1 MHTCSI
7 RRTRLAIIGFVCLLL
22 PGAVAHQWQREANAQ
37 VTWAV
42 QEIPLG
48 LPSDTWQHFVPR
60 QNEQSAAKIELGRKL
75 FSDKRLSADGTVA
88 CITCHQPERA
98 FADDKPLAEG
108 IAGRRGTRN
117 SPSLLNAIY
126 NNGQFWDGRAD
137 TLEEQAIQ
145 PLINPLEMGEQ
156 THDVIV
162 ARLRSL
168 AEYAEPFEQAFGA
181 RAAITI
187 ERVGNAIA
195 AFERTLLSGAAPI
208 DRYFA
213 GDKDALSEAEL
224 RGLAVFRGRGRC
236 TRCHTMSEQ
245 RMLFSDYNYRNTG
258 VAARHPAF
266 AAMAR
271 QLFSANE
278 TQTEILLKQF
288 AAQPAGAELGRMLVS
303 KHILDIGAFHT
314 PSLRNVGLTAPY
326 FHDGSAA
333 TLAEVV
339 KFYNDGGIDN
349 LNLETELHSLG
360 LTEEEQR
367 DLVTFLEKS
376 LTGNLP
382 EIQNKERE
390 RSARSLSK
398 NRKLATNRLFISQR
412 LNRIEP
418 RRFPSWP

>member
-1 MHTCSI
+1 MHTRSI
-7 RRTRLAIIGFVCLLL
+7 RQTRLAVIAFVSIAFLC
-22 PGAVAHQWQREANAQ
+22 AIADWWQREAGAQ
-37 VTWAV
+37 ARWAA

-98 FADDKPLAEG
+98 FADDKPVAEG

-156 THDVIV
+156 THDAIV
-162 ARLRSL
+162 ARLRKL
-168 AEYAEPFEQAFGA
+168 DDYAEPFQQAYGA
-181 RAAITI
+181 HAAITPLI
-187 ERVGNAIA
+187 TIDRVGNAIA

-213 GDKDALSEAEL
+213 GDKAALSETEL

-236 TRCHTMSEQ
+236 TRCHSMSEQ

-271 QLFSANE
+271 QLFSADE

-333 TLAEVV
+333 TLADVV

-382 EIQNKERE
+382 ELKQNGER
-390 RSARSLSK
+390 
-398 NRKLATNRLFISQR
+398 
-412 LNRIEP
+412 
-418 RRFPSWP
+418 